1 MKMILAILTNEKTD
15 MVTSGLMEAG
25 YRVTKLAS
33 TAGFLS
39 SGTTT
44 LMIGVNDADLNSA
57 LDIIRG
63 YYAPYEEGE
72 NIQATIF
79 VLNVKNFERIQ

>member
-1 MKMILAILTNEKTD
+1 MKMILAILANEKTD
-15 MVTSGLMEAG
+15 MVSSGLVEAG

-44 LMIGVNDADLNSA
+44 LMIGVNDNELDSA

-63 YYAPYEEGE
+63 YYSPYEEGD
-72 NIQATIF
+72 NIQATIY
-79 VLNVKNFERIQ
+79 VLNIKNFQRIE